1 MECRLAEFDKRRMNL
16 VQLHAFPE
24 EDRQEVTR
32 RWQAMPL
39 KKMSAVEYQDVNF
52 LHCSDN
58 VELLEVRI
66 RLLRPASRLNDD

>member
-1 MECRLAEFDKRRMNL
+1 MPTDNLIIAEFDKWRMNL
-16 VQLHAFPE
+16 GQAPCLSG
-24 EDRQEVTR
+24 R
-32 RWQAMPL
+32 RPTGSDKKMASEMPL

-66 RLLRPASRLNDD
+66 